1 MPLDKGSKMVKNIC
15 FVCFLCTLL
24 LVAACTDDDG
34 LTPGPAPSLSL
45 SGPDL
50 LGLVD
55 GRTLEYLRT
64 DTLVTWIPDYRVQE
78 DTGTEII
85 SIVGSGSDW
94 IIRNDTVPLL
104 NLKVSDPFILHNGYW
119 RKVGQSDAL
128 VYFPVPAIA
137 IDRSATQDEPWSGFI
152 PAYTSDSGSTSYVF
166 YYGYF
171 GFYFTKSFSG
181 TEQIFVPAFGG
192 NAFRH
197 VVKLFRNQG
206 DTDPVATVVE
216 HYAPG
221 IGLVRQELRAEGLV
235 RTLSLRAYR

>member
-1 MPLDKGSKMVKNIC
+1 MVKNIW
-15 FVCFLCTLL
+15 FVCFLCALL
-24 LVAACTDDDG
+24 LVVACTDDDG

-64 DTLVTWIPDYRVQE
+64 DTIVTWIPDYRVQE

-94 IIRNDTVPLL
+94 IIRDDTVPLL

-119 RKVGQSDAL
+119 RKVADSDAL
-128 VYFPVPAIA
+128 VYFPVPAISL
-137 IDRSATQDEPWSGFI
+137 DRSATQDEPWSGFI
-152 PAYTSDSGSTSYVF
+152 PACTSDSGSMSYVF

-171 GFYFTKSFSG
+171 GFYFTKSYSG

-197 VVKLFRNQG
+197 NVKLFRDQD

-235 RTLSLRAYR
+235 RILSLRAYH